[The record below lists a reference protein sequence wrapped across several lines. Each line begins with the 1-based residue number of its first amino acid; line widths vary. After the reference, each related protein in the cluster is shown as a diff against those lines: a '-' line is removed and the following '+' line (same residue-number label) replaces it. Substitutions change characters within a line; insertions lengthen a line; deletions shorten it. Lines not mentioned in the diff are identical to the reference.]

1 MFDFND
7 KAVLKMVLWF
17 FMLVCCLLVPVTMV
31 FFGFLWKRHPPT
43 GVNCL
48 YGYRTSRSTKSPA
61 TWAFAHQK
69 VGSIWRRLGVLV
81 TVVSIAAFVIGSLA
95 IAGWR
100 LEALGLEENAD
111 PMGYLLLGIT
121 AVQLVVLVGSIFPVE
136 RALKLL
142 FDKDGNP
149 IE

>member
-1 MFDFND
+1 M
-7 KAVLKMVLWF
+7 
-17 FMLVCCLLVPVTMV
+17 
-31 FFGFLWKRHPPT
+31 
-43 GVNCL
+43 
-48 YGYRTSRSTKSPA
+48 
-61 TWAFAHQK
+61 
-69 VGSIWRRLGVLV
+69 V

-95 IAGWR
+95 ITGWR